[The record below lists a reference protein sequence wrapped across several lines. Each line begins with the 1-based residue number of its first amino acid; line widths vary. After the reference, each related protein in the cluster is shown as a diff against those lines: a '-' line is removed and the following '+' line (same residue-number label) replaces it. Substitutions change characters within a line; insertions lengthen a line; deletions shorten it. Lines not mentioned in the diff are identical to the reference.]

1 MLDQKT
7 GASWWI
13 RLVVIVGA
21 LLMGTGAILALIDP
35 AMLVGRA
42 SQMSS
47 AAQVFA
53 GYFAA
58 RNLAMA
64 VLLFVLA
71 IMRAGRALGH
81 VLALVGIIQLFDCAL
96 DCLEGRWAIAPGVL
110 VLGALFLLGAS
121 KLCGSPPW
129 RRRAW
134 SD

>member
-7 GASWWI
+7 AASWWVRI
-13 RLVVIVGA
+13 VVIVGA
-21 LLMGTGAILALIDP
+21 FLMGTGAALALVDP

-42 SQMSS
+42 SQMNS

-64 VLLFVLA
+64 VLLLVLA

-81 VLALVGIIQLFDCAL
+81 VLALVGLIQLFDCAL
-96 DCLEGRWAIAPGVL
+96 DCLEGRWTIAPGVL
-110 VLGALFLLGAS
+110 ILGVLFLLAAS
-121 KLCGSPPW
+121 KLCGQPFW
-129 RRRAW
+129 RRQAW
-134 SD
+134 LS